1 MPIQREAM
9 EGGGTSE
16 MEFTDLDIAADSID
30 ASVMFHLVMD
40 ILGFV
45 LFMHQQIPSILQ
57 DLSLEFDAMNTE
69 YKDLE
74 VVIAQT
80 EMKAS
85 QRRVQ
90 MGRKREVK
98 HVIRRLEKLMK
109 TIANTQTAL
118 QLAFSEIPHIEAVIL
133 ALGASPVRPRHVYE
147 LCFSHGKDVV
157 SDACDFTK
165 TRVAEGISRK
175 VIRTLVSK
183 GAGSES
189 YEGPSKLFLLVK
201 APSSFNMPL
210 HFLPKRDFR
219 YNKKI
224 VPMRLRIKCRN
235 QDRVI
240 HSLNC
245 DTQPVNPS
253 NMLDSTSNDY
263 IWFQCRHV
271 IKGLACKAS
280 SEE

>member
-1 MPIQREAM
+1 MHMNREAM
-9 EGGGTSE
+9 EGGGRSE
-16 MEFTDLDIAADSID
+16 MEYTDIETSADSID
-30 ASVMFHLVMD
+30 ACVMFHLVVD
-40 ILGFV
+40 LLGFL
-45 LFMHQQIPSILQ
+45 LFMHHQIPSILQ

-85 QRRVQ
+85 QRGVQ

-98 HVIRRLEKLMK
+98 YVIKRLEKLMK
-109 TIANTQTAL
+109 TVANTQTAL
-118 QLAFSEIPHIEAVIL
+118 QLAFSEIPHVESVIL
-133 ALGASPVRPRHVYE
+133 VLGASPVRPRHVYE
-147 LCFSHGKDVV
+147 LCFSHGKDV
-157 SDACDFTK
+157 SEACDFTK
-165 TRVAEGISRK
+165 TRVAEVISRK
-175 VIRTLVSK
+175 VIRTLISK

-189 YEGPSKLFLLVK
+189 YAGPSKLFLLVK

-219 YNKKI
+219 QNKKI

-235 QDRVI
+235 QDRAV
-240 HSLNC
+240 HFLNR
-245 DTQPVNPS
+245 DTQPANPS
-253 NMLDSTSNDY
+253 SMLDSTSDDY

-271 IKGLACKAS
+271 IKGLVSKS
-280 SEE
+280 SPEE